1 MSHFQE
7 IANKLETLSQQAA
20 QRDRYKGEHHQP
32 LFDEHLFRC
41 RARLLVPCVSEAKST
56 YESIIREQQAK
67 RLTQLRAEHL
77 TQRLI
82 AQLEAI
88 QRELATT
95 KIRHNEIKHSSHY
108 RKPISELYQD
118 LSQHQEWEIRL
129 KDLVLQKTRHVEQCS
144 SFERAKAQQDLLVT
158 EQRLERCQA
167 AKLKI
172 EKQITFRERH
182 NPSNDYE

>member
-1 MSHFQE
+1 MSNFSD
-7 IANKLETLSQQAA
+7 IADKLDTLAKQAA
-20 QRDRYKGEHHQP
+20 QRDRQKGEHHQP
-32 LFDEHLFRC
+32 LFDEHLFSC
-41 RARLLVPCVSEAKST
+41 RARFLVPCVSEAQAT
-56 YESIIREQQAK
+56 YDSIIREQQAN

-77 TQRLI
+77 SQKLI

-88 QRELATT
+88 QRELATGS
-95 KIRHNEIKHSSHY
+95 IRHNEIKHSSHY

-129 KDLVLQKTRHVEQCS
+129 KDLVLQKTHQVDHCS
-144 SFERAKAQQDLLVT
+144 SLQRAKAQQDLLVA

-172 EKQITFRERH
+172 EKQITYRERH
-182 NPSNDYE
+182 NPSNDY